1 MIYNITSRL
10 VSDKKYL
17 SVLFFFL
24 ILVTNSFAQQKELTL
39 EDAIIGRFTTLRA
52 ESLGDL
58 QWVANSESV
67 SWQSKD
73 RDKMLIRQP
82 GTIRPTMEVALADI
96 NTALQLDMKRLPST
110 NWLDTESCYFQN
122 GNSFYN
128 YNIALKSG
136 TSLLTLPEDAENVD
150 YHSGNNHAAFTREN
164 NLFVVVDKGGENA
177 VTLNDDPNIVSG
189 QAIARQEFGI
199 VKGTFWSSDGN
210 YLAFYQKDE
219 TDVADYPLLDI
230 TTTPGSLTTI
240 KYPMAGQKS
249 EYEKVGI
256 YDVKN
261 KRTIYL
267 QIEGPKDQYLTN
279 LGWGPNEKYV
289 YLAVVNRDQ
298 NHMWLNR
305 YDISSGAL
313 VKTLFEETH
322 PKYVEPETPV
332 WFLPD
337 NPNEFL
343 WLSERDGFMHVYHYN
358 TEGEFLGQISKG
370 NWVVLEI
377 LGLEKAGKKLLV
389 RGTDETGLN
398 TNAYCVNFKN
408 GKSEAISKDAGI
420 HGYKLSADGK
430 ALIDT
435 RTSLQSPYIASV
447 IDLKGRTIETLQTAP
462 DPLDEYK
469 ISTTELLDVKAK
481 DGTIL
486 HARMIKPSD
495 FDPSKKYKVLV
506 YVYGG
511 PHAQMVTNRW
521 LGGAPLWMHYLAEKG
536 YIVFTLDNR
545 GSANRGFEFE
555 NIIHRHLGDIEIED
569 QLAGVA
575 YLKTLP
581 YIDSE
586 KMAVHGW
593 SYGGF
598 MTTSLMLR
606 APGTFQVG
614 VAGGPVTDWK
624 YYEAMYGERYMDRP
638 EENPEGYQ
646 QANLLTHA
654 KNLEGD
660 LLLIHGTSD
669 PTVVMQHNLAL
680 VKQFVDEGIQVDFF
694 PYPMHGHNVRG
705 KDRIHLMDKVIRY
718 VEEKLR

>member
-1 MIYNITSRL
+1 M
-10 VSDKKYL
+10 KKYL
-17 SVLFFFL
+17 PFLFLFIITTTFSQ
-24 ILVTNSFAQQKELTL
+24 IKELTL

-52 ESLGDL
+52 ESLSDL
-58 QWVANSESV
+58 QWLPNSESV

-73 RDKMLIRQP
+73 RDKILIRRP
-82 GTIRPTMEVALADI
+82 GTRAPILEVPLTDI
-96 NTALQLDMKRLPST
+96 NAALQLEMERVPFT
-110 NWLDTESCYFQN
+110 NWLDSEQFYFQN
-122 GNSFYN
+122 GKSFYS
-128 YNIALKSG
+128 YNTVLKTG
-136 TSLLTLPEDAENVD
+136 KILITLPDNAENVD
-150 YHSGNNHAAFTREN
+150 YHAGVNRAALTLKN
-164 NLFVVVDKGGENA
+164 NLYVIGVEGKEA
-177 VTLNDDPNIVSG
+177 AATSYLDPNIVSG

-199 VKGTFWSSDGN
+199 VKGTFWSPNGS

-249 EYEKVGI
+249 EYGRVGI
-256 YDVKN
+256 YDLKST
-261 KRTIYL
+261 RTIYL
-267 QIEGPKDQYLTN
+267 QVDGPKDQYLTN
-279 LGWGPNEKYV
+279 VGWGPNEKYV
-289 YLAVVNRDQ
+289 YVAVVNRDQ
-298 NHMWLNR
+298 NHMWLNQ
-305 YDISSGAL
+305 YDATSGAL
-313 VKTLFEETH
+313 IKTLFEETH

-358 TEGEFLGQISKG
+358 TDGKFLGQISKG
-370 NWVVLEI
+370 NWVVQEI
-377 LGLEKAGKKLLV
+377 LGLEKKGKKLLLS
-389 RGTDETGLN
+389 GTDESGLN
-398 TNAYCVNFKN
+398 TNAYCINFKN
-408 GKSEAISKDAGI
+408 GKQESISKGEGI
-420 HGYKLSADGK
+420 HSYKLSDDGGF
-430 ALIDT
+430 LIDT
-435 RTSLQSPYIASV
+435 WTSLEKPYVADV
-447 IDLKGRTIETLQTAP
+447 IDLKGRIIENLQTA
-462 DPLDEYK
+462 DNPLEEFK
-469 ISTTELLDVKAK
+469 IGTTELLDVKAD
-481 DGTIL
+481 DGTTL

-521 LGGAPLWMHYLAEKG
+521 LGGAPLWMHYLAEKE

-555 NIIHRHLGDIEIED
+555 NVIHRHLGDIEIED
-569 QLAGVA
+569 QLAGVN

-581 YIDSE
+581 YIDTE

-606 APGTFQVG
+606 APGTFKVG

-624 YYEAMYGERYMDRP
+624 YYEVMYGERYMDRP
-638 EENPEGYQ
+638 EENPEGYK
-646 QANLLTHA
+646 QANLSNHV
-654 KNLEGD
+654 KNLQGD
-660 LLLIHGTSD
+660 LLLIHGSVD
-669 PTVVMQHNLAL
+669 PTVVMQHSLAL
-680 VKQFVDEGIQVDFF
+680 IKQFVDEGIQVDFF
-694 PYPMHGHNVRG
+694 AYPMHPHNVRG

-718 VEEKLR
+718 IDDKLK